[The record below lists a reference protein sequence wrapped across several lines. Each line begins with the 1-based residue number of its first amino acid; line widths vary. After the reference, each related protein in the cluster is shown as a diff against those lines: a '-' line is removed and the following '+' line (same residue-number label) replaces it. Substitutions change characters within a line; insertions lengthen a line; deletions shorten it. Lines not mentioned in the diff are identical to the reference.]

1 MSIIEVNNLIFEYP
15 GKRALNNV
23 SLSIN
28 QGDIMALVGP
38 NGAGKTTLLQC
49 IAALATPISGTIT
62 VDGENIADD
71 PRACHR
77 KMGYLPDF
85 FGLYED
91 LTVYQCLSY
100 MARAHDLPHSQLED
114 AIKKAARRL
123 KIEDRLHEKAG
134 QLSRGLKQRL
144 AIAQA
149 IVHEPDVLLLDEP
162 ASGLDPEA
170 RQSLSSLFLE
180 LRDQGMTLIVS
191 SHILV
196 ELEDYCTDMT
206 IVRDG
211 NIIEHRLVDHPQSE
225 ISLLMVSSHDVESLY
240 HFLEQEPGV
249 SQLQKNTS
257 DCQFQ
262 YARDSN
268 KQHQLL
274 KKLLQHD
281 IQVYQFGSIKQ
292 NMQDVYL
299 AHVNAQQ
306 VTQS

>member
-1 MSIIEVNNLIFEYP
+1 MSIIEVNNLTFEYP

-23 SLSIN
+23 SLNIN

-49 IAALATPISGTIT
+49 IAALAIPVSGTII
-62 VDGENIADD
+62 VDGKNIADN
-71 PRACHR
+71 PRASHR

-91 LTVYQCLSY
+91 LTVHQCLSY
-100 MARAHDLPHSQLED
+100 MARAHDIPAQQLDE
-114 AIKKAARRL
+114 AINKAAKRL
-123 KIEDRLHEKAG
+123 NIDDRLQEKAG

-144 AIAQA
+144 AVAQA

-170 RQSLSSLFLE
+170 RQSLSGLFLE

-191 SHILV
+191 SHILA
-196 ELEDYCTDMT
+196 ELEDYCTDMI

-211 NIIEHRLVDHPQSE
+211 NVVEHRMVDHTQSE
-225 ISLLMVSSHDVESLY
+225 SCLFMVSSNNNNELFEFLKQES
-240 HFLEQEPGV
+240 GV
-249 SQLQKNTS
+249 SHLQKNVT
-257 DCQFQ
+257 DCQFH
-262 YARDSN
+262 YTN
-268 KQHQLL
+268 NTHEQHLLL
-274 KKLLQHD
+274 KKLLHHD
-281 IQVYQFGSIKQ
+281 ITVFQFSTIKK

-299 AHVNAQQ
+299 AHVNADQEEKK
-306 VTQS
+306 